1 MFNITITYMALKCFK
16 VAFRVCSWEIKRV
29 SWDING
35 VLVGHQWGVSPASM
49 GRQWGIKA
57 RRGRVKDHGVCIRIK
72 VSVSVIGYM
81 SFLRSF

>member
-1 MFNITITYMALKCFK
+1 MALKCFK
-16 VAFRVCSWEIKRV
+16 VAFRVCSWEIKRE

-49 GRQWGIKA
+49 GHQEASRVD
-57 RRGRVKDHGVCIRIK
+57 RGCVKDHGVCIRIK